1 MDFESYLHSVL
12 CTVIQLPEKFDSILQ
27 KLKEVGV
34 EKKEHVKYVNEGD
47 FENILTKIQAR
58 MLVEKFQCKYNF
70 EWLKL
75 LIYKL
80 LKMLPCYFQKCLMF
94 GINLAKSVLKYFF
107 FPY

>member
-1 MDFESYLHSVL
+1 MDFESYLRCVL
-12 CTVIQLPEKFDSILQ
+12 CTVIQFEEKFDIILE

-34 EKKEHVKYVNEGD
+34 EKKEHLKYVNEGD
-47 FENILTKIQAR
+47 FGNLLTKIQAR

-70 EWLKL
+70 EWFKL
-75 LIYKL
+75 SIYKL
-80 LKMLPCYFQKCLMF
+80 FKMLPCYFQKCLMF